1 MQWSSHSFL
10 DMPGVQQTKMEDN
23 GWLSRFDQ
31 KRAKLT
37 YPDGKAFEA
46 ATLANVG
53 LRLRGIP
60 ENLLYLSQ

>member
-1 MQWSSHSFL
+1 
-10 DMPGVQQTKMEDN
+10 MPAVQQTKMEDN
-23 GWLSRFDQ
+23 GLLSRFDQ